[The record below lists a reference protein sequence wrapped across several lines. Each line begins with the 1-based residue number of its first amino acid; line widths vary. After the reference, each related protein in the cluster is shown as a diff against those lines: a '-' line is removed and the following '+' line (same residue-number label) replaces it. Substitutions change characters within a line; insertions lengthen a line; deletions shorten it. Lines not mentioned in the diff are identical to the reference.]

1 MKNRLMRLL
10 TLAALAC
17 CLLISGVL
25 VACGGNTESK
35 GAHIDVGNGTA
46 TAPLGEY
53 EVPIPSVVDE
63 SGTVLSGY
71 TVTVSSIKDAE
82 GNDVEYV
89 SGTII
94 VEEPAVITI
103 VYAAEGVE
111 NATLVVTFESEAPK
125 ITFTDGGFPSVYLN
139 GNTYYIPAFTAE
151 GADASKTSVA
161 VNYLATESS
170 EPEKVAED
178 LYSGDP
184 FTVKYGTGY
193 YQFVIHVENK
203 FGTGADYTYLV
214 PLNGPAET
222 VEGGVVYF
230 EDPFGVEQVAS
241 EYGWLD
247 FKYVEAKDLDETMMS
262 TANDAMKAAK
272 GLTHIVFDETLASTT
287 PQAGFVLQN
296 PAITGTG
303 DYAYM
308 YFDVYNA
315 GDNVISMQL
324 EWCSATTR
332 ALAPHAW
339 TRVIIDLD
347 AINKGALL
355 HATSDDI
362 SGLVFY
368 LAGGAADKGNS
379 AETLK
384 QADIDLYFGNI
395 LFGDTATQYVPAESE
410 VKQDQVFYFNTP
422 AGVDQIAYRSGISGN
437 MPDGRYE
444 FSYVSADTMTELKDE
459 TTGLSGATKILN
471 NNSSKGSGGAS
482 GDFILAGSTITDVSE
497 YAFIALRV
505 YKPAGITGY
514 IGYLREQGITGGGF
528 TKYDLADGWNTVYL
542 STDHM
547 GACTPYGGRQVNAVK
562 LVIGGIKLN
571 EALYFGGAFGIKDA
585 DLAVE
590 KTLSDQTA
598 ELYPNQSYTPAKSLA
613 VAVQDTCA
621 VTWLR
626 GETVA
631 NLTYTLSSVTDS
643 TGAPVEVKDG
653 AFVPATTGGTY
664 TLTYS
669 AAFNDGIK
677 LYDYDVVEDVTG
689 KVTVTITTT
698 DPTLDWEAANLPGY
712 YVGTVEYELP
722 DYSVVGVV
730 LDTDEVKVYSVPN
743 EDSELTEDDLVAV
756 SGNTFTVPNK
766 AGYIVFKVTVTY
778 GGGSQTKTFTSPY
791 IPVEVYVEEEGVV
804 AALDQAYGLM
814 QADVYMSTSTMKFA
828 YIPKAELGTEVTEG
842 ADIHSGVTKVTTA
855 TNGLN
860 TLLVFRNLSIADF
873 SGYSYFYMD
882 VYNPNAVGV
891 NVFVRFWNGCG
902 EYLFLRPNG
911 WTRLIYDIDALL
923 DLSKLAFRNAEGTAD
938 EKRADYTNMEGLT
951 FELAGLN
958 TAGEGLYFGKAGVSA
973 KVPVSGAETAPA
985 DKVFGFDSK
994 DGLSQIVNR
1003 GGNFWGKLNVSFAT
1017 WDEIG
1022 IEGDP
1027 EHSGEGTGMTKITAT
1042 TVGTGAVG
1050 DFMFTAPYIA
1060 DLSAYDKV
1068 AIRVYNPND
1077 KEIVIGQLDA
1087 YLDGSG
1093 ALHNKFTVPAKSWA
1107 TAEFDIAELM
1117 SKAPLKPGYDTMES
1131 MRFVVQN
1138 AGNDCSVYL
1147 GAAYGVKADA

>member
-89 SGTII
+89 GGTII

-139 GNTYYIPAFTAE
+139 GNTYYIPSFTAE
-151 GADASKTSVA
+151 GADASKTTVA

-214 PLNGPAET
+214 PLKGPEQT
-222 VEGGVVYF
+222 VEGGFIYF
-230 EDPFGVEQVAS
+230 EDKFGVEQVAS

-272 GLTHIVFDETLASTT
+272 GLTHVVFDETLASTT
-287 PQAGFVLQN
+287 PEAGIVVQN
-296 PAITGTG
+296 PALTSTG

-315 GDNVISMQL
+315 GDKVIPLQL
-324 EWCSATTR
+324 AWSGASR

-339 TRVIIDLD
+339 TRVVIELAFVNDGLAVNVSSTDLV
-347 AINKGALL
+347 
-355 HATSDDI
+355 
-362 SGLVFY
+362 GLTLY
-368 LAGGAADKGNS
+368 LAGGGADKYDQEDLE
-379 AETLK
+379 A
-384 QADIDLYFGNI
+384 ADIDLYFGNI
-395 LFGDTATQYVPAESE
+395 CFGDDATQYLPSGSE
-410 VKQDQVFYFNTP
+410 IQEDQVFCFNTP
-422 AGVDQIAYRSGISGN
+422 AGVDQIAYRSGITGAMES
-437 MPDGRYE
+437 GRYN
-444 FSYVSADTMTELKDE
+444 FSYVSAETMPELKDE
-459 TTGLSGATKILN
+459 KTGLSGATQILN
-471 NNSSKGSGGAS
+471 NTSNKADGQAA
-482 GDFILAGSTITDVSE
+482 GDFSFTAASIPDVSA

-528 TKYDLADGWNTVYL
+528 TQYDLADGWNTVYL

-547 GACTPYGGRQVNAVK
+547 GACTKFGGRQANAVK
-562 LVIGGIKLN
+562 LVVGGIKQG
-571 EALYFGGAFGIKDA
+571 ESLYFGGAFGIKDE
-585 DLAVE
+585 DLAVKQAPADE
-590 KTLSDQTA
+590 SVS
-598 ELYPNQSYTPAKSLA
+598 LYPNQSYKPASNLA

-698 DPTLDWEAANLPGY
+698 DPTLDWEDANLPGY
-712 YVGTVEYELP
+712 YVGTAEYELP
-722 DYSVVGVV
+722 DYSVVGVA

-804 AALDQAYGLM
+804 AALDQAYGLT

-842 ADIHSGVTKVTTA
+842 ADIHSGVTKVTT
-855 TNGLN
+855 TKVGLD

-882 VYNPNAVGV
+882 VYNPNAAGV
-891 NVFVRFWNGCG
+891 NVYVRFWKECG

-1003 GGNFWGKLNVSFAT
+1003 GGQFWKQVDITYAT

-1027 EHSGEGTGMTKITAT
+1027 EHSGEGTGMTKITAI
-1042 TVGTGAVG
+1042 TVGTAAVG
-1050 DFMFTAPYIA
+1050 NFMFTAPYIA

-1068 AIRVYNPND
+1068 ALRVYNPND
-1077 KEIVIGQLDA
+1077 TAVKLGELNA
-1087 YLDGSG
+1087 YSKKTS
-1093 ALHNKFTVPAKSWA
+1093 NYFTIPANSWA
-1107 TAEFDIAELM
+1107 TVEFDIAELM
-1117 SKAPLKPGYDTMES
+1117 SVASLKPGYDTMEN
-1131 MRFVVQN
+1131 MRFCVEN

-1147 GAAYGVKADA
+1147 GAAYGVKAEA

>member
-89 SGTII
+89 GGTII

-214 PLNGPAET
+214 PLKGPEQT
-222 VEGGVVYF
+222 VEGGFIYF
-230 EDPFGVEQVAS
+230 EDKFGVEQVAS

-272 GLTHIVFDETLASTT
+272 GLTHVVFDETLASTT
-287 PQAGFVLQN
+287 PEAGIVVQN
-296 PAITGTG
+296 PALTSTG

-315 GDNVISMQL
+315 GDKVIPLQL
-324 EWCSATTR
+324 AWSGASR

-339 TRVIIDLD
+339 TRVVIELAFVNDGLAVNVSSTDLV
-347 AINKGALL
+347 
-355 HATSDDI
+355 
-362 SGLVFY
+362 GLTLY
-368 LAGGAADKGNS
+368 LAGGGADKYDQ
-379 AETLK
+379 EDLK
-384 QADIDLYFGNI
+384 AADIDLYFGNI
-395 LFGDTATQYVPAESE
+395 YFGDDATQYLPSGSE
-410 VKQDQVFYFNTP
+410 IQEDQVFCFNTP
-422 AGVDQIAYRSGISGN
+422 AGVDQIAYRSGITGAMES
-437 MPDGRYE
+437 GRYN
-444 FSYVSADTMTELKDE
+444 FSYVSAETMPELKDE
-459 TTGLSGATKILN
+459 KTGLSGATQILN
-471 NNSSKGSGGAS
+471 NTSNKADGQAA
-482 GDFILAGSTITDVSE
+482 GDFSFTAASIPDVSA

-528 TKYDLADGWNTVYL
+528 TQYDLADGWNTVYL

-547 GACTPYGGRQVNAVK
+547 GACTKFGGRQANAVK
-562 LVIGGIKLN
+562 LVVGGIKQG
-571 EALYFGGAFGIKDA
+571 ESLYFGGAFGIKDE
-585 DLAVE
+585 DLAVKQAPADE
-590 KTLSDQTA
+590 NVS
-598 ELYPNQSYTPAKSLA
+598 LYPNQSYKPATNLA
-613 VAVQDTCA
+613 VAVQETCA

-698 DPTLDWEAANLPGY
+698 DPTLDWEDANLPGY
-712 YVGTVEYELP
+712 YVGTAEYELP

-743 EDSELTEDDLVAV
+743 EDSELTDDDLVAV

-804 AALDQAYGLM
+804 AAFDQAYGLT
-814 QADVYMSTSTMKFA
+814 QAGVYMAESTMRFE

-923 DLSKLAFRNAEGTAD
+923 DLSKLEFRNAEGTAD

-1027 EHSGEGTGMTKITAT
+1027 EHSGEGTGMTKITAI
-1042 TVGTGAVG
+1042 TVGTAAVG
-1050 DFMFTAPYIA
+1050 NFMFTAPYIA

-1068 AIRVYNPND
+1068 ALRVYNPND
-1077 KEIVIGQLDA
+1077 TAVKLGEQNA
-1087 YLDGSG
+1087 YSKKTS
-1093 ALHNKFTVPAKSWA
+1093 NYFTIPANSWA
-1107 TAEFDIAELM
+1107 TVEFDIAELM
-1117 SKAPLKPGYDTMES
+1117 SVASLKPGYDTMEN
-1131 MRFVVQN
+1131 MRFCVEN

-1147 GAAYGVKADA
+1147 GAAYGVKAEA

>member
-89 SGTII
+89 GGTII

-214 PLNGPAET
+214 PLKGPEQT
-222 VEGGVVYF
+222 VEGGFIYF
-230 EDPFGVEQVAS
+230 EDKFGVEQVAS

-272 GLTHIVFDETLASTT
+272 GLTHVVFDETLASTT
-287 PQAGFVLQN
+287 PEAGIVVQN
-296 PAITGTG
+296 PALTSTG

-315 GDNVISMQL
+315 GDKVIPLQL
-324 EWCSATTR
+324 AWSGASR

-339 TRVIIDLD
+339 TRVVIELAFVNDGLAVNVSSTDLV
-347 AINKGALL
+347 
-355 HATSDDI
+355 
-362 SGLVFY
+362 GLTLY
-368 LAGGAADKGNS
+368 LAGGGADKYDQ
-379 AETLK
+379 EDLK
-384 QADIDLYFGNI
+384 AADIDLYFGNI
-395 LFGDTATQYVPAESE
+395 YFGDDATQYLPSGSE
-410 VKQDQVFYFNTP
+410 IQEDQVFCFNTP
-422 AGVDQIAYRSGISGN
+422 AGVDQIAYRSGITGAMES
-437 MPDGRYE
+437 GRYN
-444 FSYVSADTMTELKDE
+444 FSYVSAETMPELKDE
-459 TTGLSGATKILN
+459 KTGLSGATQILN
-471 NNSSKGSGGAS
+471 NTSNKADGQAA
-482 GDFILAGSTITDVSE
+482 GDFSFTAASIPDVSV

-528 TKYDLADGWNTVYL
+528 TQYDLADGWNTVYL

-547 GACTPYGGRQVNAVK
+547 GACTKFGGRQANAVK
-562 LVIGGIKLN
+562 LVVGGIKQG
-571 EALYFGGAFGIKDA
+571 ESLYFGGAFGIKDE
-585 DLAVE
+585 DLAV
-590 KTLSDQTA
+590 KQTPA
-598 ELYPNQSYTPAKSLA
+598 DENVSLYPNQSYTPATNLA
-613 VAVQDTCA
+613 VAVQETSA

-689 KVTVTITTT
+689 KVTVTITTA
-698 DPTLDWEAANLPGY
+698 DPTLDWEDANLPGY

-743 EDSELTEDDLVAV
+743 EDSELTDDDLVAV

-791 IPVEVYVEEEGVV
+791 IPVEVYVEEEGIV
-804 AALDQAYGLM
+804 AALDQAYGLT

-828 YIPKAELGTEVTEG
+828 YIPKAELGAEVTEG

-1027 EHSGEGTGMTKITAT
+1027 ERSGEGTGMTKITAT

-1060 DLSAYDKV
+1060 DLSAYEKV
-1068 AIRVYNPND
+1068 ALRVYNPND
-1077 KEIVIGQLDA
+1077 TAVKLGELNA
-1087 YLDGSG
+1087 YSKKTS
-1093 ALHNKFTVPAKSWA
+1093 NYFTIPANSWA
-1107 TAEFDIAELM
+1107 TVEFDIAELM
-1117 SKAPLKPGYDTMES
+1117 SVASLKPGYDTMEN
-1131 MRFVVQN
+1131 MRFCVEN

-1147 GAAYGVKADA
+1147 GAAYGVKAEA

>member
-17 CLLISGVL
+17 CLLIAGVL

-111 NATLVVTFESEAPK
+111 NATLVVTFESEAPR

-214 PLNGPAET
+214 PLKGPEQT
-222 VEGGVVYF
+222 VEGGFIYF
-230 EDPFGVEQVAS
+230 EDKFGVEQVAS

-272 GLTHIVFDETLASTT
+272 GLTHVVFDETLASTT
-287 PQAGFVLQN
+287 PEAGIVVQN
-296 PAITGTG
+296 PALTSTG

-315 GDNVISMQL
+315 GDKVIPLQL
-324 EWCSATTR
+324 AWSGASR

-339 TRVIIDLD
+339 TRVVIELAFVNGGLAVNVSSTDLV
-347 AINKGALL
+347 
-355 HATSDDI
+355 
-362 SGLVFY
+362 GLTLY
-368 LAGGAADKGNS
+368 LAGGGADNYDQ
-379 AETLK
+379 EDLK
-384 QADIDLYFGNI
+384 AADIDLYFGNI
-395 LFGDTATQYVPAESE
+395 YFGDDATQYLPSGSE
-410 VKQDQVFYFNTP
+410 IQEDQVFCFNTP
-422 AGVDQIAYRSGISGN
+422 AGVDQIAYRSGITGAMES
-437 MPDGRYE
+437 GRYN
-444 FSYVSADTMTELKDE
+444 FSYVSAETMPELKDE
-459 TTGLSGATKILN
+459 KTGLSGATQILN
-471 NNSSKGSGGAS
+471 NTSNKADGQAA
-482 GDFILAGSTITDVSE
+482 GDFSFTAASIPDVSA
-497 YAFIALRV
+497 YAFLALRV

-528 TKYDLADGWNTVYL
+528 TQYDLADGWNTVYL

-547 GACTPYGGRQVNAVK
+547 GACTKFGGRQANAVK
-562 LVIGGIKLN
+562 LVVGGIKQG
-571 EALYFGGAFGIKDA
+571 ESLYFGGAFGIKDE
-585 DLAVE
+585 DLAVKQAPADE
-590 KTLSDQTA
+590 SVS
-598 ELYPNQSYTPAKSLA
+598 LYPNQSYKPATNLA

-698 DPTLDWEAANLPGY
+698 DPTLDWEDANLPGY

-743 EDSELTEDDLVAV
+743 DDSELTDDDLVDV

-804 AALDQAYGLM
+804 AALDQAYGLT
-814 QADVYMSTSTMKFA
+814 QATKANLSSGVMELEFVPTAELPAEVKEGANLTAGATKITSTNTGLDTLVVLRHPAITDVSA
-828 YIPKAELGTEVTEG
+828 YNYMYV
-842 ADIHSGVTKVTTA
+842 DI
-855 TNGLN
+855 
-860 TLLVFRNLSIADF
+860 
-873 SGYSYFYMD
+873 
-882 VYNPNAVGV
+882 YNPNDAATTIQMTVFGVTTYQKIRPQTWSRITYSFGMTRYFNEAVHKY
-891 NVFVRFWNGCG
+891 F
-902 EYLFLRPNG
+902 
-911 WTRLIYDIDALL
+911 IDET
-923 DLSKLAFRNAEGTAD
+923 SST
-938 EKRADYTNMEGLT
+938 EKREGLT
-951 FELAGLN
+951 NIAGIAFEFADIAN
-958 TAGEGLYFGKAGVSA
+958 TQGLYIGKVGVSTEVESRVDITPSSENMVFA
-973 KVPVSGAETAPA
+973 FDTAVGTDHFLMQGNDSYGVIGVSYEAYSETLP
-985 DKVFGFDSK
+985 K
-994 DGLSQIVNR
+994 DEKFPN
-1003 GGNFWGKLNVSFAT
+1003 
-1017 WDEIG
+1017 
-1022 IEGDP
+1022 
-1027 EHSGEGTGMTKITAT
+1027 GTGLTKITDITRGGSAFGNLAL
-1042 TVGTGAVG
+1042 V
-1050 DFMFTAPYIA
+1050 APYITDA
-1060 DLSAYDKV
+1060 SRFESL

-1077 KEIVIGQLDA
+1077 YAIFINEMDNWSATGSGNTYEVAANGWTTVTLDA
-1087 YLDGSG
+1087 SMLAD
-1093 ALHNKFTVPAKSWA
+1093 HNTWLEGFNGIRLVFGGLTKGDSF
-1107 TAEFDIAELM
+1107 
-1117 SKAPLKPGYDTMES
+1117 
-1131 MRFVVQN
+1131 
-1138 AGNDCSVYL
+1138 YL

>member
-89 SGTII
+89 GGTII

-214 PLNGPAET
+214 PLKGPEQT
-222 VEGGVVYF
+222 VEGGFIYF
-230 EDPFGVEQVAS
+230 EDKFGVEQVAS

-272 GLTHIVFDETLASTT
+272 GLTHVVFDETLASTT
-287 PQAGFVLQN
+287 PEAGIVVQN
-296 PAITGTG
+296 PALTSTG

-315 GDNVISMQL
+315 GDKVIPLQL
-324 EWCSATTR
+324 AWSGASR

-339 TRVIIDLD
+339 TRVVIELAFVNDGLAVNVSSTDLV
-347 AINKGALL
+347 
-355 HATSDDI
+355 
-362 SGLVFY
+362 GLTLY
-368 LAGGAADKGNS
+368 LAGGGADKYDQEDLE
-379 AETLK
+379 A
-384 QADIDLYFGNI
+384 ADIDLYFGNI
-395 LFGDTATQYVPAESE
+395 CFGDDATQYLPSGSE
-410 VKQDQVFYFNTP
+410 IQEDQVFCFNTP
-422 AGVDQIAYRSGISGN
+422 AGVDQIAYRSGITGAMES
-437 MPDGRYE
+437 GRYN
-444 FSYVSADTMTELKDE
+444 FSYVSAETMPELKDE
-459 TTGLSGATKILN
+459 KTGLSGATQILN
-471 NNSSKGSGGAS
+471 NTSNKADGQAA
-482 GDFILAGSTITDVSE
+482 GDFSFTAASIPDVSA

-505 YKPAGITGY
+505 YKPADITGY

-528 TKYDLADGWNTVYL
+528 TQYDLADGWNTVYL

-547 GACTPYGGRQVNAVK
+547 GACTKFGGRQANAVK
-562 LVIGGIKLN
+562 LVVGGIKQG
-571 EALYFGGAFGIKDA
+571 ESLYFGGAFGIKDE
-585 DLAVE
+585 DLAV
-590 KTLSDQTA
+590 KQTPA
-598 ELYPNQSYTPAKSLA
+598 DENVSLYPNQSYTPATNLA

-653 AFVPATTGGTY
+653 AFVPATTSGTY

-689 KVTVTITTT
+689 KVTVTITTA
-698 DPTLDWEAANLPGY
+698 DPTLDWEDANLPGY

-743 EDSELTEDDLVAV
+743 EDSELTDDDLVAV
-756 SGNTFTVPNK
+756 TDGMFTVPNK

-804 AALDQAYGLM
+804 AALDQAYGLT
-814 QADVYMSTSTMKFA
+814 QAGVYMAESTMRFE
-828 YIPKAELGTEVTEG
+828 YIPKAELGAEVTEG

-855 TNGLN
+855 TNGPN

-958 TAGEGLYFGKAGVSA
+958 AAGEGLYFGKAGVSA

-1027 EHSGEGTGMTKITAT
+1027 EHSGEGTGMTKITAI
-1042 TVGTGAVG
+1042 TVGTAAVG
-1050 DFMFTAPYIA
+1050 NFMFTAPYIA

-1068 AIRVYNPND
+1068 ALRVYNPND
-1077 KEIVIGQLDA
+1077 TAVKLGELNA
-1087 YLDGSG
+1087 YSKKTS
-1093 ALHNKFTVPAKSWA
+1093 NYFTIPANSWA
-1107 TAEFDIAELM
+1107 TVEFDIAELM
-1117 SKAPLKPGYDTMES
+1117 SVASLKPGYDTMEN
-1131 MRFVVQN
+1131 MRFCVEN

-1147 GAAYGVKADA
+1147 GAAYGVKAEA

>member
-89 SGTII
+89 GGTII

-214 PLNGPAET
+214 PLKGPEQT
-222 VEGGVVYF
+222 VEGGFIYF
-230 EDPFGVEQVAS
+230 EDKFGVEQVAS

-272 GLTHIVFDETLASTT
+272 GLTHVVFDETLASTT
-287 PQAGFVLQN
+287 PEAGIVVQN
-296 PAITGTG
+296 PALTSTG

-315 GDNVISMQL
+315 GDKVIPLQL
-324 EWCSATTR
+324 AWSGASR

-339 TRVIIDLD
+339 TRVVIELAFVNDGLAVNVSSTDLV
-347 AINKGALL
+347 
-355 HATSDDI
+355 
-362 SGLVFY
+362 GLTLY
-368 LAGGAADKGNS
+368 LAGGGADNYDQ
-379 AETLK
+379 EDLK
-384 QADIDLYFGNI
+384 AADIDLYFGNI
-395 LFGDTATQYVPAESE
+395 CFGDDATQYLPSGSE
-410 VKQDQVFYFNTP
+410 IQEDQVFCFNTP
-422 AGVDQIAYRSGISGN
+422 AGVDQIAYRSGITGAMES
-437 MPDGRYE
+437 GRYN
-444 FSYVSADTMTELKDE
+444 FSYVSAETMPELKDE
-459 TTGLSGATKILN
+459 KTGLSGATQILN
-471 NNSSKGSGGAS
+471 NTSNKADGQAA
-482 GDFILAGSTITDVSE
+482 GDFSFTAASIPDVSA
-497 YAFIALRV
+497 YAFLALRV

-528 TKYDLADGWNTVYL
+528 TQYDLADGWNTVYL

-547 GACTPYGGRQVNAVK
+547 GACTKFGGRQANAVK
-562 LVIGGIKLN
+562 LVVGGIKQG
-571 EALYFGGAFGIKDA
+571 ESLYFGGAFGIKDE
-585 DLAVE
+585 DLAV
-590 KTLSDQTA
+590 KQTPA
-598 ELYPNQSYTPAKSLA
+598 DENVSLYPNQSFKPATNLA
-613 VAVQDTCA
+613 VAVQETCA

-626 GETVA
+626 GEAVA

-653 AFVPATTGGTY
+653 AFVPATTSGTY

-689 KVTVTITTT
+689 KVTVTITTA
-698 DPTLDWEAANLPGY
+698 DPTLDWEDANLPGY

-804 AALDQAYGLM
+804 AALDQAYGLT
-814 QADVYMSTSTMKFA
+814 QAGVYMAESTMRFE
-828 YIPKAELGTEVTEG
+828 YIPKAELGAEVTEG

-1117 SKAPLKPGYDTMES
+1117 SVASLKPGYDTMEN

>member
-89 SGTII
+89 GGTII

-214 PLNGPAET
+214 PLKGPEQT
-222 VEGGVVYF
+222 VEGGFIYF
-230 EDPFGVEQVAS
+230 EDKFGVEQVAS

-247 FKYVEAKDLDETMMS
+247 FNYVEAKDLDETMMS

-272 GLTHIVFDETLASTT
+272 GLTHVVFDETLASTT
-287 PQAGFVLQN
+287 PEAGIVVQN
-296 PAITGTG
+296 PALTSTG

-315 GDNVISMQL
+315 GDKVIPLQL
-324 EWCSATTR
+324 AWSGASR

-339 TRVIIDLD
+339 TRVVIELAFVNDGLAVNVSSTDLV
-347 AINKGALL
+347 
-355 HATSDDI
+355 
-362 SGLVFY
+362 GLTLY
-368 LAGGAADKGNS
+368 LAGGGADKYDQ
-379 AETLK
+379 EDLK
-384 QADIDLYFGNI
+384 AADIDLYFGNI
-395 LFGDTATQYVPAESE
+395 YFGDDATQYLPSGSE
-410 VKQDQVFYFNTP
+410 IQEDQVFCFNTP
-422 AGVDQIAYRSGISGN
+422 AGVDQIAYRSGITGAMES
-437 MPDGRYE
+437 GRYN
-444 FSYVSADTMTELKDE
+444 FSYVSAETMPELKDE
-459 TTGLSGATKILN
+459 KTGLSGATQILN
-471 NNSSKGSGGAS
+471 NTSNKADGQAA
-482 GDFILAGSTITDVSE
+482 GDFSFTAASIPDVSA

-528 TKYDLADGWNTVYL
+528 TQYDLADGWNTVYL

-547 GACTPYGGRQVNAVK
+547 GACTKFGGRQANAVK
-562 LVIGGIKLN
+562 LVVGGIKQG
-571 EALYFGGAFGIKDA
+571 ESLYFGGAFGIKDE
-585 DLAVE
+585 DLAV
-590 KTLSDQTA
+590 KQTPA
-598 ELYPNQSYTPAKSLA
+598 DENVSLYPNQSYTPATNLA
-613 VAVQDTCA
+613 VAVQETCA

-689 KVTVTITTT
+689 KVTVTITTA
-698 DPTLDWEAANLPGY
+698 DPTLDWEDANLPGY

-743 EDSELTEDDLVAV
+743 EDSELTDDDLVAV

-804 AALDQAYGLM
+804 AALDQAYGLT
-814 QADVYMSTSTMKFA
+814 QAGVYMAESTMRFE
-828 YIPKAELGTEVTEG
+828 YIPKAELGAEVTEG

-958 TAGEGLYFGKAGVSA
+958 AAGEGLYFGKAGVSA
-973 KVPVSGAETAPA
+973 KVPVTGAETAPA

-1068 AIRVYNPND
+1068 ALRVYNPND
-1077 KEIVIGQLDA
+1077 TAVKLGEQNA
-1087 YLDGSG
+1087 YSKKTS
-1093 ALHNKFTVPAKSWA
+1093 NYFTIPANSWA
-1107 TAEFDIAELM
+1107 TVEFDIAELM
-1117 SKAPLKPGYDTMES
+1117 SVASLKPGYDTMEN
-1131 MRFVVQN
+1131 MRFCVEN

-1147 GAAYGVKADA
+1147 GAAYGVKAEA

>member
-89 SGTII
+89 GGTII

-214 PLNGPAET
+214 PLKGPEQT
-222 VEGGVVYF
+222 VEGGFIYF
-230 EDPFGVEQVAS
+230 EDKFGVEQVAS

-272 GLTHIVFDETLASTT
+272 GLTHVVFDETLASTT
-287 PQAGFVLQN
+287 PEAGIVVQN
-296 PAITGTG
+296 PALTSTG

-315 GDNVISMQL
+315 GDKVIPLQL
-324 EWCSATTR
+324 AWSGASR

-339 TRVIIDLD
+339 TRVVIELAFVNDGLAVNVSSTDLV
-347 AINKGALL
+347 
-355 HATSDDI
+355 
-362 SGLVFY
+362 GLTLY
-368 LAGGAADKGNS
+368 LAGGGADKYDQEDLE
-379 AETLK
+379 A
-384 QADIDLYFGNI
+384 ADIDLYFGNI
-395 LFGDTATQYVPAESE
+395 CFGDDATQYLPSGSE
-410 VKQDQVFYFNTP
+410 IQEDQVFCFNTP
-422 AGVDQIAYRSGISGN
+422 AGVDQIAYRSGITGAMES
-437 MPDGRYE
+437 GRYN
-444 FSYVSADTMTELKDE
+444 FSYVSAETMPELKDE
-459 TTGLSGATKILN
+459 KTGLSGATQILN
-471 NNSSKGSGGAS
+471 NTSNKADGQAA
-482 GDFILAGSTITDVSE
+482 GDFSFTAASIPDVSA

-528 TKYDLADGWNTVYL
+528 TQYDLADGWNTVYL

-547 GACTPYGGRQVNAVK
+547 GACTKFGGRQANAVK
-562 LVIGGIKLN
+562 LVVGGIKQG
-571 EALYFGGAFGIKDA
+571 ESLYFGGAFGIKDE
-585 DLAVE
+585 DLAV
-590 KTLSDQTA
+590 KQTPA
-598 ELYPNQSYTPAKSLA
+598 DENVSLYPNQSYTPASNLA
-613 VAVQDTCA
+613 VAVQDTSA

-689 KVTVTITTT
+689 KVTVTITTA
-698 DPTLDWEAANLPGY
+698 DPTLDWEDANLPGY

-804 AALDQAYGLM
+804 AALDQAYGLT
-814 QADVYMSTSTMKFA
+814 QAGVYMAESTMRFE
-828 YIPKAELGTEVTEG
+828 YIPKAELGAEVTEG
-842 ADIHSGVTKVTTA
+842 ADIHSGVTKVTT
-855 TNGLN
+855 TKVGLD
-860 TLLVFRNLSIADF
+860 TLLVLRNLSIADF
-873 SGYSYFYMD
+873 SEYSYFYMD
-882 VYNPNAVGV
+882 VYNPNAVSV
-891 NVFVRFWNGCG
+891 SISTRFWEACI
-902 EYLFLRPNG
+902 EYQFLRPNT
-911 WTRLIYDIDALL
+911 WTRLIFDIDAGL
-923 DLSKLAFRNAEGTAD
+923 DLTKLKFRNEEGTAD
-938 EKRADYTNMEGLT
+938 EKRTDYTDMEGIAI
-951 FELAGLN
+951 ELAGLN
-958 TAGEGLYFGKAGVSA
+958 NSSLGVYFGKICVSEGSPLAGA
-973 KVPVSGAETAPA
+973 ATAPA

-1003 GGNFWGKLNVSFAT
+1003 GGQFWKQVDITYAT

-1027 EHSGEGTGMTKITAT
+1027 EHSGEGTGMTKITAI
-1042 TVGTGAVG
+1042 TVGTAAVG
-1050 DFMFTAPYIA
+1050 NFMFTIPYIP
-1060 DLSAYDKV
+1060 DLSAYEKV
-1068 AIRVYNPND
+1068 ALRVYNPND
-1077 KEIVIGQLDA
+1077 TAVKLGELNA
-1087 YLDGSG
+1087 YSKKTS
-1093 ALHNKFTVPAKSWA
+1093 NYFTIPANSWA
-1107 TAEFDIAELM
+1107 TVEFDIAELM
-1117 SKAPLKPGYDTMES
+1117 SVASLKPGYDTMEN
-1131 MRFVVQN
+1131 MRFCVEN

>member
-214 PLNGPAET
+214 PLKGPEQT
-222 VEGGVVYF
+222 VEGGFIYF
-230 EDPFGVEQVAS
+230 EDKFGVEQVAS

-247 FKYVEAKDLDETMMS
+247 FNYVEAKDLDETMMS

-272 GLTHIVFDETLASTT
+272 GLTHVVFDETLASTT
-287 PQAGFVLQN
+287 PEAGIVVQN
-296 PAITGTG
+296 PALTSTG

-315 GDNVISMQL
+315 GDKVIPLQL
-324 EWCSATTR
+324 AWSGASR

-339 TRVIIDLD
+339 TRVVIELAFVNDGLAVNVSSTDLV
-347 AINKGALL
+347 
-355 HATSDDI
+355 
-362 SGLVFY
+362 GLTLY
-368 LAGGAADKGNS
+368 LAGGGADKYDQ
-379 AETLK
+379 EDLK
-384 QADIDLYFGNI
+384 AADIDLYFGNI
-395 LFGDTATQYVPAESE
+395 CFGDDATQYLPSGSE
-410 VKQDQVFYFNTP
+410 IQEDQVFCFNTP
-422 AGVDQIAYRSGISGN
+422 AGVDQIAYRSGITGAMES
-437 MPDGRYE
+437 GRYN
-444 FSYVSADTMTELKDE
+444 FSYVSAETMPELKDE
-459 TTGLSGATKILN
+459 KTGLSGATQILN
-471 NNSSKGSGGAS
+471 NTSNKADGQAA
-482 GDFILAGSTITDVSE
+482 GDFSFTAASIPDVSA

-528 TKYDLADGWNTVYL
+528 TQYDLADGWNTVYL

-547 GACTPYGGRQVNAVK
+547 GACTKFGGRQANAVK
-562 LVIGGIKLN
+562 LVVGGIKQG
-571 EALYFGGAFGIKDA
+571 ESLYFGGAFGIKDE
-585 DLAVE
+585 DLAV
-590 KTLSDQTA
+590 KQTPA
-598 ELYPNQSYTPAKSLA
+598 DENVSLYPNQSYTPATNLA
-613 VAVQDTCA
+613 VAVQETCA

-669 AAFNDGIK
+669 AAFNDGLK

-689 KVTVTITTT
+689 KVTVTITTA
-698 DPTLDWEAANLPGY
+698 DPTLDWEDANLPGY

-743 EDSELTEDDLVAV
+743 EDSELTDDDLVAV

-804 AALDQAYGLM
+804 AALDQAYGLT
-814 QADVYMSTSTMKFA
+814 QAGVYMAESTMRFE
-828 YIPKAELGTEVTEG
+828 YIPKAELGAEVTEG

-882 VYNPNAVGV
+882 VYNPNTAGV
-891 NVFVRFWNGCG
+891 NVYVRFWKECG

-1003 GGNFWGKLNVSFAT
+1003 GGQFWKQVDITYAT

-1027 EHSGEGTGMTKITAT
+1027 EHSGEGTGMTKITAI
-1042 TVGTGAVG
+1042 TVGTAAVG
-1050 DFMFTAPYIA
+1050 NFMFTAPYIA

-1068 AIRVYNPND
+1068 ALRVYNPND
-1077 KEIVIGQLDA
+1077 TAVKLGELNA
-1087 YLDGSG
+1087 YSKKTS
-1093 ALHNKFTVPAKSWA
+1093 NYFTIPANSWA
-1107 TAEFDIAELM
+1107 TVEFDIAELM
-1117 SKAPLKPGYDTMES
+1117 SVASLKPGYDTMEN
-1131 MRFVVQN
+1131 MRFCVEN

-1147 GAAYGVKADA
+1147 GAAYGVKAEA

>member
-89 SGTII
+89 GGTII

-214 PLNGPAET
+214 PLKGPEQT
-222 VEGGVVYF
+222 VEGGFIYF
-230 EDPFGVEQVAS
+230 EDKFGVEQVAS

-247 FKYVEAKDLDETMMS
+247 FNYVEAKDLDETMMS

-272 GLTHIVFDETLASTT
+272 GLTHVVFDETLASTT
-287 PQAGFVLQN
+287 PEAGIVVQN
-296 PAITGTG
+296 PALTSTG

-315 GDNVISMQL
+315 GDKVIPLQL
-324 EWCSATTR
+324 AWSGASR

-339 TRVIIDLD
+339 TRVVIELAFVNDGLAVNVSSTDLV
-347 AINKGALL
+347 
-355 HATSDDI
+355 
-362 SGLVFY
+362 GLTLY
-368 LAGGAADKGNS
+368 LAGGGADNYDQ
-379 AETLK
+379 EDLK
-384 QADIDLYFGNI
+384 AADIDLYFGNI
-395 LFGDTATQYVPAESE
+395 YFGDDATQYLPSGSE
-410 VKQDQVFYFNTP
+410 IQEDQVFCFNTP

-459 TTGLSGATKILN
+459 TTGLSGATQILN
-471 NNSSKGSGGAS
+471 NTSNKADGQAA
-482 GDFILAGSTITDVSE
+482 GDFSFTAASIPDVSA

-528 TKYDLADGWNTVYL
+528 TQYDLADGWNTVYL

-547 GACTPYGGRQVNAVK
+547 GACTKFGGRQANAVK
-562 LVIGGIKLN
+562 LVVGGIKQG
-571 EALYFGGAFGIKDA
+571 ESLYFGGAFGIKDE
-585 DLAVE
+585 DLAVKQAPADE
-590 KTLSDQTA
+590 NVS
-598 ELYPNQSYTPAKSLA
+598 LYPNQSYTPATNLA
-613 VAVQDTCA
+613 VAVQETCA

-689 KVTVTITTT
+689 KVTVTITTA
-698 DPTLDWEAANLPGY
+698 DPTLDWEDANLPGY

-743 EDSELTEDDLVAV
+743 EDSELTDDDLVAV
-756 SGNTFTVPNK
+756 TDGMFTVPNK

-804 AALDQAYGLM
+804 AALDQAYGLT

-842 ADIHSGVTKVTTA
+842 ADIHSGVTKVTT
-855 TNGLN
+855 TKDGLN
-860 TLLVFRNLSIADF
+860 TLLVLRNLSIADF
-873 SGYSYFYMD
+873 SEYSYFYMD
-882 VYNPNAVGV
+882 VYNPNAVSV
-891 NVFVRFWNGCG
+891 SISTRFWEACI
-902 EYLFLRPNG
+902 EYQFLRPNT
-911 WTRLIYDIDALL
+911 WTRLIFDIDAGL
-923 DLSKLAFRNAEGTAD
+923 DLTKLKFRNEEGTAD
-938 EKRADYTNMEGLT
+938 EKRTDYTDMEGIAI
-951 FELAGLN
+951 ELAGLN
-958 TAGEGLYFGKAGVSA
+958 NSSLGVYFGKICVSEGSPLAGA
-973 KVPVSGAETAPA
+973 ATAPA

-1003 GGNFWGKLNVSFAT
+1003 GGQFWKQVDITYAT

-1042 TVGTGAVG
+1042 TVGTAAVG
-1050 DFMFTAPYIA
+1050 NFMFTIPYIP
-1060 DLSAYDKV
+1060 DLSAYEKV
-1068 AIRVYNPND
+1068 ALRVYNPND
-1077 KEIVIGQLDA
+1077 TAVKLGELNA
-1087 YLDGSG
+1087 YSKKTS
-1093 ALHNKFTVPAKSWA
+1093 NYFTIPANSWA
-1107 TAEFDIAELM
+1107 TVEFDIAELM
-1117 SKAPLKPGYDTMES
+1117 SVASLKPGYDTMEN
-1131 MRFVVQN
+1131 MRFCVEN

-1147 GAAYGVKADA
+1147 GAAYGVKAEA